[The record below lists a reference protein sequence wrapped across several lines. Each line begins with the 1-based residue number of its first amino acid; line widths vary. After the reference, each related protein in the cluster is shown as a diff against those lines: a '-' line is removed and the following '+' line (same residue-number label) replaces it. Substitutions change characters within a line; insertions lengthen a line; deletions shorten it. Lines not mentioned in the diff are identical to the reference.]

1 MARYSGGC
9 PTGTGRTGG
18 AAAGSG
24 GAAAGFGAWLAAEPR
39 PALQRAAKPALVWAL
54 KPALPRAV
62 QPALQ
67 LAVMPALLW
76 VAKPALQLAVMRESH
91 SAGPLESPDATP
103 NE

>member
-1 MARYSGGC
+1 MG
-9 PTGTGRTGG
+9 PLL
-18 AAAGSG
+18 AAVGPLLAL
-24 GAAAGFGAWLAAEPR
+24 APWLAAELR

>member
-1 MARYSGGC
+1 VARYSGGS

-39 PALQRAAKPALVWAL
+39 PALQRAAKPALGWAL
-54 KPALPRAV
+54 K
-62 QPALQ
+62 
-67 LAVMPALLW
+67 PALLW